1 MLVQA
6 ALWRMLVHMIVG
18 ACRVHL
24 FLPENDS
31 LKGKRAVVKRL
42 LDRVRARFN
51 VAAAE
56 VGNLDDHE
64 RSELGF
70 VVVSNDSRHA
80 NSMLDKIAEFC
91 EQNATCEIAG
101 VHVELVPMGKPVG
114 ALMAT
119 REALDVPE
127 AWRKG

>member
-1 MLVQA
+1 
-6 ALWRMLVHMIVG
+6 MLVHMIVG

-56 VGNLDDHE
+56 IGNQDDHE
-64 RSELGF
+64 RAELGF
-70 VVVSNDSRHA
+70 AVVSNESRHA
-80 NSMLDKIAEFC
+80 NSMLDKISQFC
-91 EQNATCEIAG
+91 EQNATAEIAG
-101 VHVELVPMGKPVG
+101 IHVELVPMGKPVG
-114 ALMAT
+114 ALMA
-119 REALDVPE
+119 AYDPSDLPE